1 MKRIDLA
8 LAAIIAVNSAAP
20 AMAAERAQSR
30 PVQPQLAQKADE
42 TKDSKA
48 KAAHHKADADK
59 DKLRSNKGGAQRG
72 DARSDQVQDMN
83 KKR

>member
-8 LAAIIAVNSAAP
+8 LAAIIAVTSAAP
-20 AMAAERAQSR
+20 AIAAERAQSR
-30 PVQPQLAQKADE
+30 PAQAQLTQKADE
-42 TKDSKA
+42 AKDSKV
-48 KAAHHKADADK
+48 KATHRKADADK
-59 DKLRSNKGGAQRG
+59 DKLRSNKGGALRG